1 MISVRIA
8 LGSRMGQNSL
18 LELKGQVQRSTEPQ
32 RQMEPSW
39 SWTVLPMR
47 ER

>member
-1 MISVRIA
+1 MAGGIEPGWRV
-8 LGSRMGQNSL
+8 GQNSL
-18 LELKGQVQRSTEPQ
+18 LELKGQGQKSIEPQ
-32 RQMEPSW
+32 KLMEPSW